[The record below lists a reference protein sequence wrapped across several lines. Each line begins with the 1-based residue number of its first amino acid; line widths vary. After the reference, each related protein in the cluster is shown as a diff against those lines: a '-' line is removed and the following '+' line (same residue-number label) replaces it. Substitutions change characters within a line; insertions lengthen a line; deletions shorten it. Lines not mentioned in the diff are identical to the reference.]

1 MDPVTLFP
9 TQNLLDLAGGNN
21 PRRWGE
27 GNFLRH
33 DIIPRREMCLQK
45 EMIGEDLRVRGWNYE
60 KRMKVLGGEGRDY
73 PYHM

>member
-1 MDPVTLFP
+1 MDLVTLPNQKFIGP
-9 TQNLLDLAGGNN
+9 SRGGDN

-33 DIIPRREMCLQK
+33 DIIPRRETCLQK
-45 EMIGEDLRVRGWNYE
+45 EMIGEDLRVRGWSYE
-60 KRMKVLGGEGRDY
+60 KRMKVLGGEGRVY